1 MTHQPMEWVALG
13 LLIGMGV
20 FLIYLL
26 IFIHDIPYQVAKKR
40 GHPQKDA
47 ILAGCWLSLLMLH
60 AMWPILFIWALAR
73 SGPIAPGDGQGKQIT
88 AI

>member
-47 ILAGCWLSLLMLH
+47 ILAGCWLSR
-60 AMWPILFIWALAR
+60 PILFIWALAR